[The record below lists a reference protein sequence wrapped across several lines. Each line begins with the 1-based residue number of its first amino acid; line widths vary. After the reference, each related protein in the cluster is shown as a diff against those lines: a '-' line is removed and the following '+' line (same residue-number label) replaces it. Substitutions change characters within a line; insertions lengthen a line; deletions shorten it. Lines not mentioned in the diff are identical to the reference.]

1 MEIGGNNTSYPAG
14 NLSNFTARNFT
25 FRGFECASIEGVLQ
39 GLKSPYPHIQVE
51 IFKMVGI
58 KALRRG
64 RKIDWK
70 KKQELYWQGKP
81 IKRDSKEYQ
90 DLLDEL
96 YICVFEQCSNFK
108 KELKATGNA
117 TLKHSIGKN
126 KIQDTVLTE
135 REFCSRLMKLR
146 ELCKGA
152 D

>member
-25 FRGFECASIEGVLQ
+25 FRDFECGSIEGVLQ
-39 GLKSPYPHIQVE
+39 GLKSPYPHIQAE

-58 KALRRG
+58 KAMRRG

-70 KKQELYWQGKP
+70 KKQELYWQGVP
-81 IKRDSKEYQ
+81 IKRNSREYQ

-96 YICVFEQCSNFK
+96 YLCVFEQNENLR
-108 KELKATGNA
+108 KELKDTGKA
-117 TLKHSIGKN
+117 ILKHSIGKN

-135 REFCSRLMKLR
+135 REFCGRLMWLRDKL
-146 ELCKGA
+146 K
-152 D
+152 